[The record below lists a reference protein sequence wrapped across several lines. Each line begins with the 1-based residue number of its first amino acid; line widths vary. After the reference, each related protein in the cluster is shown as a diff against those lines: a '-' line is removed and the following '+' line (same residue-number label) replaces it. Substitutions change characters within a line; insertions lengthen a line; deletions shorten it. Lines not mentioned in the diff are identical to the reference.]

1 MIDKSHEPLPTALPS
16 IPNTRYDSIPNH
28 SSALALLEALS
39 DENRT
44 FKDQQVGLQSELGKL
59 SRISQGLFEE
69 NTSLRMLHRERTRDI
84 SRLLSTITINTS
96 EALVDYQHQQFL
108 LHELN
113 CGILKQ
119 IKLLAAEIKVNSDT
133 IEQQKE
139 NIEDAENA
147 RLSLEQQTVGKLRVK
162 LQGGLSR
169 RVVSE

>member
-1 MIDKSHEPLPTALPS
+1 
-16 IPNTRYDSIPNH
+16 
-28 SSALALLEALS
+28 
-39 DENRT
+39 
-44 FKDQQVGLQSELGKL
+44 
-59 SRISQGLFEE
+59 
-69 NTSLRMLHRERTRDI
+69 MLHRERTRDI

-119 IKLLAAEIKVNSDT
+119 IKLLAAEIKANSDT